1 VRSGCGMRS
10 GWPRACCDGGDVAGV
25 RRFTWSV
32 RRPDGRRARS
42 PGLRERQLAEH
53 ARYRIVVETTIKASA
68 ARDEWNQGAAE
79 LHTEWETLRERY
91 PAPEHQ
97 EASPQ
102 PDGSWVGGGRRL
114 SPEQNAEADKYGADL
129 REEAAEGIRP
139 AMERVAAADPER
151 KLAGLEHML
160 KGADRLKEKIA
171 DVWEAL
177 PGLTIRQAASSV
189 PDPVRFTLC
198 YPAERYAEG
207 VAADVERVKSE
218 GFELIKLKNSWHS
231 DQYKGINSQW
241 RVPDTETRLD
251 VQFHTPESWEAKE
264 LTHQAYERIRAEEA
278 LPAVRR
284 DPVAEQELKDFQH
297 RANSLLRTPP
307 GASAID
313 NFP

>member
-1 VRSGCGMRS
+1 
-10 GWPRACCDGGDVAGV
+10 
-25 RRFTWSV
+25 
-32 RRPDGRRARS
+32 
-42 PGLRERQLAEH
+42 
-53 ARYRIVVETTIKASA
+53 
-68 ARDEWNQGAAE
+68 
-79 LHTEWETLRERY
+79 
-91 PAPEHQ
+91 
-97 EASPQ
+97 
-102 PDGSWVGGGRRL
+102 
-114 SPEQNAEADKYGADL
+114 
-129 REEAAEGIRP
+129 
-139 AMERVAAADPER
+139 MERIAGADPER
-151 KLAGLEHML
+151 KLTGLEHML

-198 YPAERYAEG
+198 YPAERYAED

-241 RVPDTETRLD
+241 RVPDTETRFE
-251 VQFHTPESWEAKE
+251 VQFHTPESWAAKE

-278 LPAVRR
+278 LPAGRR

-297 RANSLLRTPP
+297 RANSLPSTPL